1 MCADTRE
8 PLERF
13 SLAYKTAE
21 AVAEGS
27 RVCIT
32 FWSEVLI
39 RERQRS
45 NNRRFI
51 QSTRRI
57 DYIGA
62 IAAALSN
69 C

>member
-39 RERQRS
+39 RERQRANS
-45 NNRRFI
+45 RRFI
-51 QSTRRI
+51 QSTGRV
-57 DYIGA
+57 DYIDA
-62 IAAALSN
+62 IAGTLSN